1 MDHQRREQLFQN
13 VAVLLQKQLEEFGYS
28 GNLVAGWRLKDKKL
42 LE

>member
-1 MDHQRREQLFQN
+1 MSEIHPEKRVSN
-13 VAVLLQKQLEEFGYS
+13 FGYY